1 MGISGEGLWSS
12 LSRQFL
18 EQLLPKLDHHREISN
33 MAAFYALLKITQQDF
48 YSISLNFTQNE
59 CTQLNYCISGRG
71 GPSGLRVIDKP
82 SEKLLYLYLSFFLY
96 LLYGFALHCLNSQV
110 ITTFSNRLVRLRLH
124 FLRRSKM

>member
-18 EQLLPKLDHHREISN
+18 EQLLPKLDHNREISI

-71 GPSGLRVIDKP
+71 P
-82 SEKLLYLYLSFFLY
+82 EW
-96 LLYGFALHCLNSQV
+96 FARYRQAV
-110 ITTFSNRLVRLRLH
+110 
-124 FLRRSKM
+124 